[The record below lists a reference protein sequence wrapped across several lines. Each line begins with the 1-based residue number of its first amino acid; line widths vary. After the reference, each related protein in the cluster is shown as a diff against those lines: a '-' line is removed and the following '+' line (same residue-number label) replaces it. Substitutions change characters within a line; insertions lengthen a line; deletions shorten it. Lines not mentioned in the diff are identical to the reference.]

1 MRSHTK
7 TIMSLFYVIFTI
19 AYPCHYAAAQTQEEM
34 KILYMFYKEKELVV
48 TPTRNPKPI
57 SQVAENITVITSQEI
72 EAMNAHTVAE
82 VLNRVTGLF
91 VDSNQDFGTA
101 SLLHIQGSE
110 QRHVLVLLDGIQ
122 WNFLSD
128 GAAETNS
135 IPVGIIE
142 RIEVIKGPASST
154 WGSSLG
160 GVVNILTKPVGDTDR
175 PRGSIS
181 ASNGEGDTQD
191 YRGEILGEAGPV
203 GYYLFAGSQ
212 ESDGLRDSRYFDSY
226 SLYSKLRTS
235 TSESVELGLSMGYSQ
250 PNIKLGDFPSQD
262 LTSSIISRNFFLS
275 ASLEALITTD
285 LSLDVSFH
293 KFKQKYVATND
304 SLGLGMTGPPGVLF
318 LQNIFDQETT
328 GGKGKLVWEKG
339 EHTAVFGIDFDHGQ
353 LDQTLNA
360 GPLLQFFGVPAT
372 SVTHPEI
379 EKWALFANDTI
390 VLGRLSITPGIRYDW
405 NDITG
410 SFLSPS
416 LGITYRLGD
425 HSILRSSVARGF
437 TIPPLSSTS
446 GGGLYI
452 DPNPDL
458 EPEEVWSYQIGAE
471 SSSLKYIWAKVT
483 LFRHDLDKALKREPF
498 AGGPPTFNDLIIN
511 DGSIRRQGLELEL
524 ETLPFHHFSFLGGLA
539 YADISPP
546 NEAGS
551 DEMYAFNIAFRYDD
565 KTSFRAEVFGH
576 YVAWDLDPA
585 LNARYDDFIWDFN
598 ADKKIHLQRGLV
610 MDLFFTAHNL
620 FNGKQYTQGD
630 NKNPQ
635 RWVEAG
641 LRMKF

>member
-1 MRSHTK
+1 MRARTK
-7 TIMSLFYVIFTI
+7 TIICLLFMIFSI
-19 AYPCHYAAAQTQEEM
+19 AYPCHYAAAQTEEEM

-48 TPTRNPKPI
+48 TPTRYPKPI

-91 VDSNQDFGTA
+91 VNSNQDFGAT

-160 GVVNILTKPVGDTDR
+160 GVVNILTKPTGDTER
-175 PRGSIS
+175 PRGAIR
-181 ASNGEGDTQD
+181 ASYGESHTQD
-191 YRGEILGEAGPV
+191 YRGEISGEAGSIA
-203 GYYLFAGSQ
+203 YFLYAGKQ
-212 ESDGLRDSRYFDSY
+212 ESDGLRDSRYFDNEAF
-226 SLYSKLRTS
+226 YSKLKVAP
-235 TSESVELGLSMGYSQ
+235 SENVEANFHVGYGDLDVK
-250 PNIKLGDFPSQD
+250 PGDFPSAD
-262 LTSSIISRNFFLS
+262 ITSTGTVRTFFAA
-275 ASLEALITTD
+275 ASLDAIITRELLLN
-285 LSLDVSFH
+285 LSLNTLKRKNVI
-293 KFKQKYVATND
+293 TND
-304 SLGLGMTGPPGVLF
+304 ALGLGITGPPGELY
-318 LQNIFDQETT
+318 LENIFDEETT

-339 EHTAVFGIDFDHGQ
+339 QHTAVFGIDFDHGR
-353 LDQTLNA
+353 LDQTVNV

-379 EKWALFANDTI
+379 EKWAIFANDTI
-390 VLGRLSITPGIRYDW
+390 VLDRLSITPGIRYDW

-416 LGITYRLGD
+416 LGVTYRLGD

-446 GGGLYI
+446 GGGLFI
-452 DPNPDL
+452 DPNPNL

-471 SSSLKYIWAKVT
+471 SSALKYLWAKFT
-483 LFRHDLDKALKREPF
+483 LFRHDLDKSLKREPF
-498 AGGPPTFNDLIIN
+498 AGGAPNFNDLIVN
-511 DGSIRRQGLELEL
+511 DGRIRREGFELEV
-524 ETLPFHHFSFLGGLA
+524 ETLPFHHFSFVGGLA
-539 YADISPP
+539 YVDINPP
-546 NEAGS
+546 PEGGS
-551 DEMYAFNIAFRYDD
+551 DEIYALNLAFRYDD
-565 KTSFRAEVFGH
+565 RKSFRAELFGH
-576 YVAWDLDPA
+576 YIWWNFDSG
-585 LNARYDDFIWDFN
+585 LNGSYDDFIWDFN
-598 ADKKIHLQRGLV
+598 ANKKIRIRKNLI

-620 FNGKQYTQGD
+620 FSGAQYTVGD

-641 LRMKF
+641 IRLKF